1 MDDIAQRLYTAA
13 QARELDRRA
22 IQDFGIPGYTLMQR
36 AARACWVAARERWP
50 HARSLVVVC
59 GNGNN
64 GGDGY
69 ELARLARAAG
79 WSVQLYAVGGEP
91 RQGDAVL
98 ACSAWKGDGGTI
110 LPMPRQL
117 PAGEVVADAL
127 FGTGLSRALDDASRA
142 AIAAITQARTAGAG
156 VVAVDIPSGLDA
168 TRGAADYGAVVQAD
182 LTVTFIGRKLGMHTG
197 QGPAVCGAVQFAGL
211 ELGPEVHEG
220 VAPAAR
226 LQAATD
232 LEAVLPLRSP
242 TAHKGDHGHVLL
254 VGGNHGMT
262 GAILLAGRAAL
273 HAGAGLVSVA
283 TRHEH
288 AAMLTA
294 AQPELMCHGVE
305 DVDTLRRLMARATVV
320 AIGPGLGTD
329 DWARLLWGEVMRL
342 DKPRVLDADALNLL
356 AAAPSTVLGDAVLT
370 PHPGEAARLLGT
382 TTGAVQSDRA
392 AALHALQARYGA
404 AVVLKGAGTMVGG
417 VPPVVCPF
425 GNPGMAVGGM
435 GDALTGIIAALR
447 AQGLA
452 APAAAQAGVLAHALA
467 GDAAAS
473 AGERG
478 LLPSDLIDRLR
489 AIVNPVRRGTS

>member
-1 MDDIAQRLYTAA
+1 MDDIARRLYTAA

-22 IQDFGIPGYTLMQR
+22 IQDFGISGYTLMQR
-36 AARACWVAARERWP
+36 AARACWAAVQQRWP
-50 HARSLVVVC
+50 RARSLAVIC
-59 GNGNN
+59 GSGNN

-79 WSVQLYAVGGEP
+79 WIVQLYAVSGEP
-91 RQGDAVL
+91 RQGDAAL
-98 ACSAWKGDGGTI
+98 ACAAWKGDGGAV
-110 LPMPRQL
+110 LPMPTCL
-117 PAGEVVADAL
+117 PATDVVADAL
-127 FGTGLSRALDDASRA
+127 FGTGLSRTLDDASKLA
-142 AIAAITQARTAGAG
+142 ITAIAQARAAGAG
-156 VVAVDIPSGLDA
+156 VVAIDIPSGLDA

-182 LTVTFIGRKLGMHTG
+182 LTVTFIGRKLGLHTG

-220 VAPAAR
+220 MAPAAR
-226 LQAATD
+226 LQAAVD
-232 LEAVLPLRSP
+232 LDAVLPPRVP
-242 TAHKGDHGHVLL
+242 TAHKGEHGHVLV
-254 VGGNHGMT
+254 VGGNLGMM
-262 GAILLAGRAAL
+262 GAALLAGRAAL
-273 HAGAGLVSVA
+273 RAGAGLVSIA

-294 AQPELMCHGVE
+294 VQPELMCHGIE
-305 DVDTLRRLMARATVV
+305 DAAGLRRLMARATVV

-329 DWARLLWGEVMRL
+329 DWARLLWTEVMGSSQ
-342 DKPRVLDADALNLL
+342 PRVLDADALNLL
-356 AAAPSTVLGDAVLT
+356 AAAPATVLGDTVLT
-370 PHPGEAARLLGT
+370 PHPGEAARLLGAT
-382 TTGAVQSDRA
+382 SAAVQSDRA
-392 AALHALQARYGA
+392 AALHALQTRYGA
-404 AVVLKGAGTMVGG
+404 AVVLKGAGTMVSG
-417 VPPVVCPF
+417 VAPLVCPF

-452 APAAAQAGVLAHALA
+452 AALAAQAGVLAHALA

-489 AIVNPVRRGTS
+489 TIVNPVRRGMS